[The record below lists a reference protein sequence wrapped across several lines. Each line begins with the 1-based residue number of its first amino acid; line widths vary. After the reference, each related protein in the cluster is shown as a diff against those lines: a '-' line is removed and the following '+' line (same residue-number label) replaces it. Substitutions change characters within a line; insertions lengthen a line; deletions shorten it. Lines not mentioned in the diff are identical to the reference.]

1 MTRGIRCIAHKHSSP
16 APEEHHHLQPL
27 SRGGKTI
34 PANMVWLCAN
44 AHSDAHYFLDLIEE
58 AATRFMIVFRDGP
71 HHPDDAVKAIPWAT
85 ARTFSP
91 KVREA
96 AITGWSR
103 YGAAFM
109 AGDYAAHSLIWLSSG
124 QPREGL
130 VYRTPFSV
138 AQEWNDVDPMLD
150 RARLHLM
157 GKGDLAG
164 PL

>member
-44 AHSDAHYFLDLIEE
+44 AHSDAHYFLDLIEDTAKMYGGVWDE
-58 AATRFMIVFRDGP
+58 IPGL
-71 HHPDDAVKAIPWAT
+71 IPWST

-91 KVREA
+91 KVRDA
-96 AITGWSR
+96 AVTGWSR
-103 YGAAFM
+103 YGAAFL
-109 AGDYAAHSLIWLSSG
+109 AGDYAAHSLIWASSG

>member
-1 MTRGIRCIAHKHSSP
+1 MTRGDRCVAHKHSSP

-44 AHSDAHYFLDLIEE
+44 AHSDAHYFLDLIEDTAKMYGGVWDE
-58 AATRFMIVFRDGP
+58 IPGL
-71 HHPDDAVKAIPWAT
+71 IPWST

-91 KVREA
+91 KVRDA
-96 AITGWSR
+96 AVTGWSR
-103 YGAAFM
+103 YGAAFL
-109 AGDYAAHSLIWLSSG
+109 AGDYAAHSLIWSSSG

>member
-44 AHSDAHYFLDLIEE
+44 AHSDAHYFLDLIEDTAKMYGGVWDE
-58 AATRFMIVFRDGP
+58 IPGL
-71 HHPDDAVKAIPWAT
+71 IPWST

-91 KVREA
+91 KVRDA
-96 AITGWSR
+96 AVTGWSR
-103 YGAAFM
+103 YGAAFL
-109 AGDYAAHSLIWLSSG
+109 AGDYAAHSLIWSSSG

>member
-44 AHSDAHYFLDLIEE
+44 AHSDAHYFLDLIEDT
-58 AATRFMIVFRDGP
+58 ANTYGDLRADQVPGR
-71 HHPDDAVKAIPWAT
+71 IPWST

-91 KVREA
+91 KVRDA
-96 AITGWSR
+96 AVTGWSR
-103 YGAAFM
+103 YGAAFL
-109 AGDYAAHSLIWLSSG
+109 AGDYAAHSLIWSSSG